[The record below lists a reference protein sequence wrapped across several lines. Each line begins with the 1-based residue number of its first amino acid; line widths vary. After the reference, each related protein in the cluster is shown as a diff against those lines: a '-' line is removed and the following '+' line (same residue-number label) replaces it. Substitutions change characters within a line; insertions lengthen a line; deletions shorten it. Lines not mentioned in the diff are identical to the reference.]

1 MLCIEYCLPLSKE
14 KGSERVRFDF
24 KEYKAPFITIFIINI
39 RILIKLLSLSDNIF
53 SIIFM
58 TGLGKMV

>member
-1 MLCIEYCLPLSKE
+1 M
-14 KGSERVRFDF
+14 RFDF
-24 KEYKAPFITIFIINI
+24 KEYKSPFIIIFIINI

-58 TGLGKMV
+58 TGLGKTI